1 MVNIM
6 NEFIILNKIKWLISY
21 TENYIYLYFN
31 KDKYILK
38 SKIEDNLYNLLEN
51 CIRANINTGNIR
63 SKYQKE
69 MLVNIILLDY
79 YIGESKS
86 KKIIKSKRF
95 NSFVNCLSEIRK
107 MTISWSN
114 NEKNK

>member
-1 MVNIM
+1 M
-6 NEFIILNKIKWLISY
+6 NEFIILNKIKWLIGY

-31 KDKYILK
+31 KDKYVLK

-63 SKYQKE
+63 NKYQKE

-79 YIGESKS
+79 YIGESRS

-95 NSFVNCLSEIRK
+95 KSFVNCLIELRK
-107 MTISWSN
+107 MCVSWSN
-114 NEKNK
+114 NEKSK